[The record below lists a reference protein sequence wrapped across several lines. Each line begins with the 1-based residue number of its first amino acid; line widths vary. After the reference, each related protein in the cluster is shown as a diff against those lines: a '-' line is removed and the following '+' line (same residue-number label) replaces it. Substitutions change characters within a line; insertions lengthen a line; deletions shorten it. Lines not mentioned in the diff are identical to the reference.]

1 MQEILD
7 FINNN
12 LENIMKKGAGRLD
25 YTTENRT
32 KIKIYKCGK
41 DVTRIDIVKEDK

>member
-12 LENIMKKGAGRLD
+12 VFSIMNKKTGRLD
-25 YTTENRT
+25 CITEDGT

-41 DVTRIDIVKEDK
+41 TVTRIDIVKEEK